1 MTDRKSGGTPAESPA
16 ATPVMTP
23 QEAARRKGVDQIDRT
38 DEQGKRPAAPQESQ
52 DQGSRAS
59 VDSPGGADETDILG
73 HPPGEEAKEGG
84 IPGTSPLNTS
94 GAAKGHW

>member
-1 MTDRKSGGTPAESPA
+1 MASDNRSGTPAQSPA

-23 QEAARRKGVDQIDRT
+23 DEAARKKGIDQIDRT
-38 DEQGKRPAAPQESQ
+38 DEQGKSTAPPSASNAAS
-52 DQGSRAS
+52 
-59 VDSPGGADETDILG
+59 DSSGGADETDILG

-94 GAAKGHW
+94 GAGKGHW

>member
-1 MTDRKSGGTPAESPA
+1 MARDNPGGIPAQSPA

-23 QEAARRKGVDQIDRT
+23 DEAARKKGIDQIDRT
-38 DEQGKRPAAPQESQ
+38 DEQGKSPAPPE
-52 DQGSRAS
+52 AS
-59 VDSPGGADETDILG
+59 KAASDSPGGADETDILA

-94 GAAKGHW
+94 GAGKGHW